1 MKKNTLYIVH
11 CALKQADNHQPV
23 TKARPNYQIRL
34 LAGLANSLLTG
45 NVYMAECAPSNLVP
59 SLKQIE
65 VKIPF

>member
-1 MKKNTLYIVH
+1 MTTYTEMSNELSLS
-11 CALKQADNHQPV
+11 CA
-23 TKARPNYQIRL
+23 RL

-65 VKIPF
+65 VEILIYLSV

>member
-1 MKKNTLYIVH
+1 MSNELSLS
-11 CALKQADNHQPV
+11 CA
-23 TKARPNYQIRL
+23 RL

-65 VKIPF
+65 VEILIAYTSF